1 VSGIRRRD
9 FIILLGGGASAWPLA
24 ARAEAPKAGYP
35 SKPVR
40 IIVPVAAGGPTDTVA
55 RILADKLSAMW
66 GQQVFIENRPGAG
79 NNLGTEYVAKS
90 DPDGYTVLFDPGA
103 IAANTSLYRK
113 LSYDAIADFAPVSL
127 VAKVDY
133 FMFVPNSSPAH
144 SLKEF
149 VDYVRSR
156 PGQLTMASPG
166 TGSAP
171 YLAEM
176 MFLQMANMK
185 MTHVPYRGAA
195 PAFSDLIPGRV
206 DCYFGSGT
214 LLSYARSG
222 QVRVLASTGPTRNAA
237 APDVPVIAEYVPGYE
252 VVSTQAL
259 FVPTKTPREIVG
271 KISADTHIV
280 LAETALK
287 AKLAEMGYVA
297 AQETIA
303 AIVGWGKTLG
313 CIASSITVNLPEPG
327 LIHRGAGKGGK
338 AHTVFRAGEVHGR
351 ITPRAEEVCRLV
363 AYADSAKVTANL
375 WGKRWSKLVTNA
387 MANGIAACTALT
399 SSEVLH
405 NDALRH
411 FSTRVGSEA
420 IHVGQALGCQ
430 LEEI

>member
-1 VSGIRRRD
+1 VLPPGPATGVGGRLGMRWTDCEGEALVSGIRRRD

-55 RILADKLSAMW
+55 RILADRLSAMW

-237 APDVPVIAEYVPGYE
+237 APEVPVIAEYVPGYE

-259 FVPTKTPREIVG
+259 FVPTKTPREIVD
-271 KISADTHIV
+271 KISADTHTV

-297 AQETIA
+297 APSSPEELGKLLRSEIA
-303 AIVGWGKTLG
+303 
-313 CIASSITVNLPEPG
+313 
-327 LIHRGAGKGGK
+327 
-338 AHTVFRAGEVHGR
+338 
-351 ITPRAEEVCRLV
+351 
-363 AYADSAKVTANL
+363 
-375 WGKRWSKLVTNA
+375 RWSAVIKSV
-387 MANGIAACTALT
+387 GITL
-399 SSEVLH
+399 
-405 NDALRH
+405 D
-411 FSTRVGSEA
+411 
-420 IHVGQALGCQ
+420 
-430 LEEI
+430 

>member
-1 VSGIRRRD
+1 MRWTDCEGEALVSGIRRRD

-55 RILADKLSAMW
+55 RILADRLSAMW

-237 APDVPVIAEYVPGYE
+237 APEVPVIAEYVPGYE

-259 FVPTKTPREIVG
+259 FVPTKTPREIVD
-271 KISADTHIV
+271 KISADTHTV

-297 AQETIA
+297 APSSPEELGKLLRSEIA
-303 AIVGWGKTLG
+303 
-313 CIASSITVNLPEPG
+313 
-327 LIHRGAGKGGK
+327 
-338 AHTVFRAGEVHGR
+338 
-351 ITPRAEEVCRLV
+351 
-363 AYADSAKVTANL
+363 
-375 WGKRWSKLVTNA
+375 RWSAVIKSV
-387 MANGIAACTALT
+387 GITL
-399 SSEVLH
+399 
-405 NDALRH
+405 D
-411 FSTRVGSEA
+411 
-420 IHVGQALGCQ
+420 
-430 LEEI
+430 

>member
-1 VSGIRRRD
+1 MTAWIRRRE
-9 FIILLGGGASAWPLA
+9 FITLLGGAVAAA
-24 ARAEAPKAGYP
+24 ARAETPKAGYP

-259 FVPTKTPREIVG
+259 FVPAKTPREIVG
-271 KISADTHIV
+271 KISADTRTV
-280 LAETALK
+280 LAETALR
-287 AKLAEMGYVA
+287 AKPAEMGYVA
-297 AQETIA
+297 APSSPEELGKLLRSEIA
-303 AIVGWGKTLG
+303 
-313 CIASSITVNLPEPG
+313 
-327 LIHRGAGKGGK
+327 
-338 AHTVFRAGEVHGR
+338 
-351 ITPRAEEVCRLV
+351 
-363 AYADSAKVTANL
+363 
-375 WGKRWSKLVTNA
+375 RWSAVIKSV
-387 MANGIAACTALT
+387 GITL
-399 SSEVLH
+399 
-405 NDALRH
+405 D
-411 FSTRVGSEA
+411 
-420 IHVGQALGCQ
+420 
-430 LEEI
+430 

>member
-252 VVSTQAL
+252 LVSTQAL

-271 KISADTHIV
+271 KISADTHTV

-297 AQETIA
+297 APSSPEELGKLLRSEIA
-303 AIVGWGKTLG
+303 
-313 CIASSITVNLPEPG
+313 
-327 LIHRGAGKGGK
+327 
-338 AHTVFRAGEVHGR
+338 
-351 ITPRAEEVCRLV
+351 
-363 AYADSAKVTANL
+363 
-375 WGKRWSKLVTNA
+375 RWSAVIRSV
-387 MANGIAACTALT
+387 GITL
-399 SSEVLH
+399 
-405 NDALRH
+405 D
-411 FSTRVGSEA
+411 
-420 IHVGQALGCQ
+420 
-430 LEEI
+430 